1 MGTCYKG
8 GATSYHSIKDNIPS
22 TSNSYTY
29 NNGYFGEKGKA
40 KKDFY
45 SQIETSNPI
54 EESKKF
60 YDTIAY
66 GGIEKPMSN
75 GKGYIT
81 ELKDGTIIS
90 YREVTSTEGSPAVEI
105 NIKKSTDTGGVKKQK
120 IHFEKRKK

>member
-8 GATSYHSIKDNIPS
+8 GAISYHSIKDNITS
-22 TSNSYTY
+22 TSNSYEY

-40 KKDFY
+40 KNDFY
-45 SQIETSNPI
+45 RQIEASNPI

-60 YDTIAY
+60 YDKIAY

-105 NIKKSTDTGGVKKQK
+105 NIKKSTDAGGVKKQK
-120 IHFEKRKK
+120 IHFEKGKN

>member
-1 MGTCYKG
+1 
-8 GATSYHSIKDNIPS
+8 
-22 TSNSYTY
+22 
-29 NNGYFGEKGKA
+29 
-40 KKDFY
+40 
-45 SQIETSNPI
+45 
-54 EESKKF
+54 
-60 YDTIAY
+60 
-66 GGIEKPMSN
+66 MSN